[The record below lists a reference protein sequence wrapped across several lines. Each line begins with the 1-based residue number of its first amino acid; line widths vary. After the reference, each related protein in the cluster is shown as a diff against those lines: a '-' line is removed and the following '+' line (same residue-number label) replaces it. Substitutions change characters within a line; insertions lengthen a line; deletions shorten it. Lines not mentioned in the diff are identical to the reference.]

1 MRKIIG
7 ARLEEE
13 RKRLG
18 KKKGE
23 MAAIGGVVGSAYTN
37 YLEGK
42 RPPDADFLAA
52 IAAAGADVQYILTGV
67 RSSAVLAPD
76 EQLLLDRYRISPKEL
91 KDAALRVLLLGDPPQ
106 PAAKF
111 VAHGDVGQQ
120 IDNINGGVFK
130 VDMRKGHKKKE

>member
-1 MRKIIG
+1 MRKEISE
-7 ARLEEE
+7 RLEEE
-13 RKRLG
+13 RERLG

-23 MAAIGGVVGSAYTN
+23 MAALGGVVGGAYTN

-42 RPPDADFLAA
+42 RAPDAYFLAA

-67 RSSAVLAPD
+67 RSSAALTPD

-111 VAHGDVGQQ
+111 VVHGDVGQQ
-120 IDNINGGVFK
+120 FDTVHEGTFNI
-130 VDMRKGHKKKE
+130 DMRKEHKKK